1 MLPEKSERG
10 EMNEVL
16 EKLQRCSKGE
26 VEEVVI
32 SSEEAYEFLEWVND
46 ELTES
51 FNDGY
56 DQAREDFDNEEDD
69 DDWGYRDW
77 DDHDVEY

>member
-16 EKLQRCSKGE
+16 AKLRSCAKGE
-26 VEEVVI
+26 CEEIILSTNEARDLLVWVEEECRG
-32 SSEEAYEFLEWVND
+32 SY
-46 ELTES
+46 
-51 FNDGY
+51 NDGY
-56 DQAREDFDNEEDD
+56 DDGFEANDR